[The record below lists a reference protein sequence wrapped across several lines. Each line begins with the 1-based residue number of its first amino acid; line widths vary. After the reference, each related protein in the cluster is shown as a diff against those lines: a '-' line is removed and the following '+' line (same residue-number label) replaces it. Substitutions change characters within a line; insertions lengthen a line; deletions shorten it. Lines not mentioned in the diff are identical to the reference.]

1 MARTSDLQSICR
13 TGVCP
18 YGRGQRAAHRVPPA
32 VLGSLSSRYRVSF
45 HSRPDE
51 GLSPQVCECKA
62 QWLFV
67 LLPLSPLLDTWLL
80 HTLGLHEEMLS
91 VSLLVQVLP
100 FVFPGKDDIP
110 DQTKATDPKGENKS
124 PLLLFGNFLAFLP
137 QKPQIL
143 FQNHQVIWAL
153 MGLQPIVMKNVQQS
167 EQIPHCK
174 RKQKI
179 HLKCVFLS
187 ILLLALVCVC
197 FMSLEEQGL
206 LVEKTCVPLFR
217 SHCPWLTPGA
227 TAGHRH
233 YQAVCT
239 FY

>member
-1 MARTSDLQSICR
+1 MNFISKRKKTAWDKCDFRRALHLLLNRTWCQQHGMNLR
-13 TGVCP
+13 
-18 YGRGQRAAHRVPPA
+18 PA
-32 VLGSLSSRYRVSF
+32 VYLQNWSLPIWARSVGPWGQLTESPHIPGSLSPRYRVSF
-45 HSRPDE
+45 HSCPNE

-67 LLPLSPLLDTWLL
+67 LVPLSPLLDTWLL
-80 HTLGLHEEMLS
+80 HTLGLHGEMLS

-100 FVFPGKDDIP
+100 LVFPGEDDIP

-153 MGLQPIVMKNVQQS
+153 MSLQPIVMKNAQQS

-174 RKQKI
+174 REQKI

-187 ILLLALVCVC
+187 ILLLAFVCVC
-197 FMSLEEQGL
+197 FMSLEEQG
-206 LVEKTCVPLFR
+206 
-217 SHCPWLTPGA
+217 
-227 TAGHRH
+227 
-233 YQAVCT
+233 
-239 FY
+239 